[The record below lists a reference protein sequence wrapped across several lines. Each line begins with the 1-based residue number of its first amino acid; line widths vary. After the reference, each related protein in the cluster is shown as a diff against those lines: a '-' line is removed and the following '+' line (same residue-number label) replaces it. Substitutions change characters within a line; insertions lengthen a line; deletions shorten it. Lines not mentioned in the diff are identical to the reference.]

1 MMEAFNSSLPF
12 DRRLYAE
19 DIEGSRVHARMLEKI
34 GVLTETERKKID
46 KGLLEIKAEIDDG
59 KFAWSDVLEDIHM
72 AIEARLTEKIGLL
85 GGKLHTARSRN
96 DQVTLDLRLYCRK
109 QLAELTGAIT
119 NLQKA
124 ILNVAEAKGFVP
136 LPGYTHLQK
145 AQAVYLAHHWLAYF
159 EMLER
164 DKEFVAR
171 ELGFDGVSRNSLD
184 AVSDRDFVAEILF
197 SLSLVMAHLSRL
209 SEELILWSSQEFGF
223 VTLPQEFCTGSSM
236 MPQKMNPDAPE
247 LIRGKTGRVYGDLIS
262 LLTVIKGLPLAYN
275 KDFQE
280 DKEPLFDALDTV
292 FICLFVLTEMIPKIE
307 IRAEAMKKAT
317 ETGFLLATDL
327 ADYLATK
334 KVEFRSAHE
343 IVGRMVVHCLEKGK
357 KLESLSLPEMKKFS
371 PAFESDV
378 GEWLDVETSINRKK
392 SIGGTAR
399 ERVKAELAR
408 AKKIVGS

>member
-1 MMEAFNSSLPF
+1 M
-12 DRRLYAE
+12 
-19 DIEGSRVHARMLEKI
+19 
-34 GVLTETERKKID
+34 
-46 KGLLEIKAEIDDG
+46 
-59 KFAWSDVLEDIHM
+59 
-72 AIEARLTEKIGLL
+72 
-85 GGKLHTARSRN
+85 
-96 DQVTLDLRLYCRK
+96 
-109 QLAELTGAIT
+109 
-119 NLQKA
+119 
-124 ILNVAEAKGFVP
+124 
-136 LPGYTHLQK
+136 
-145 AQAVYLAHHWLAYF
+145 
-159 EMLER
+159 
-164 DKEFVAR
+164 
-171 ELGFDGVSRNSLD
+171 
-184 AVSDRDFVAEILF
+184 
-197 SLSLVMAHLSRL
+197 
-209 SEELILWSSQEFGF
+209 
-223 VTLPQEFCTGSSM
+223 
-236 MPQKMNPDAPE
+236 
-247 LIRGKTGRVYGDLIS
+247 IS